1 MSEGIYRSF
10 KKEKMRQRLIEIDEQ
25 IEELRDEMNKLE
37 DEYYGEEDEYDK
49 QR

>member
-25 IEELRDEMNKLE
+25 IEELRAEMNKLE
-37 DEYYGEEDEYDK
+37 DEYYDGEEDEYN
-49 QR
+49 Q